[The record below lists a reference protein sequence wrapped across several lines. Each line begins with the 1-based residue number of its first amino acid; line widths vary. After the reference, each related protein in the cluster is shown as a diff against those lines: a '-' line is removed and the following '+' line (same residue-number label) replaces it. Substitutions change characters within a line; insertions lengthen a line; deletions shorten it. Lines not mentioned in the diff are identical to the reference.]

1 LTRIRKAGTELK
13 DFGQNTIRL
22 RVVDGAEFAHNY
34 RGKPR
39 TIWVA
44 INQRALDSRLLFLP
58 DFAQNIVKQHP
69 ILPSCIINTGSK
81 DCRLARINGAH
92 DCLDQSNMSCSGWPR
107 RIHMCHYAYFLIYKT
122 IKMLL
127 SLRMALRTLGST
139 SGD

>member
-1 LTRIRKAGTELK
+1 VCGLSPPGFAPI
-13 DFGQNTIRL
+13 I
-22 RVVDGAEFAHNY
+22 AEQ
-34 RGKPR
+34 P
-39 TIWVA
+39 
-44 INQRALDSRLLFLP
+44 
-58 DFAQNIVKQHP
+58 P
-69 ILPSCIINTGSK
+69 ILPSCIINTGSN